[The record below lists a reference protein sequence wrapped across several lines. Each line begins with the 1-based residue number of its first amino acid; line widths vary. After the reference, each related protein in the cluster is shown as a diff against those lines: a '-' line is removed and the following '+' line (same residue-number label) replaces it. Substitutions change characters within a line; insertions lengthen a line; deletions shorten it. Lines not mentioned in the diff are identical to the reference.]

1 MKFTDWSIKN
11 LKPNKSRYLVFDDS
25 RPGFGLRVS
34 PTGTKVWVYLHHVDG
49 KRRWLAFGTYPDK
62 SLAKAG
68 EEYANMKVKLK
79 EEGVVPVSPRQ
90 RARSERARARTQ
102 RQQEP
107 TFSDLADEYIKKW
120 AKPNKKSWEEDKRM
134 LDKIILP
141 CLGPETK
148 AKDIKR
154 RELVLL
160 LEDVGERAPVASNR
174 VRALLSRLFNFA
186 IEREILEASPMAAL
200 KPLYKEKP
208 KERYLSG
215 EEISLVWHKLE
226 GAPNTTGEMKQA
238 LRLILCTGARPG
250 EVAGMAWEEVQGEWW
265 NLPGERMKNGLPH
278 RYYLT
283 PMAREILKAQKE
295 DQESLEEKPA
305 FVFPSPITVGAP
317 IQPKNL
323 SRPLRRNEYFGLPP
337 FTPHDLRRTTATHL
351 GELGIPRLT
360 VGQILG
366 HTDGSITQVY
376 DRHSF
381 DKEKK
386 QALMKWDRQL
396 KRILSGATETEKVIP
411 LSHSQG

>member
-1 MKFTDWSIKN
+1 
-11 LKPNKSRYLVFDDS
+11 
-25 RPGFGLRVS
+25 
-34 PTGTKVWVYLHHVDG
+34 
-49 KRRWLAFGTYPDK
+49 
-62 SLAKAG
+62 
-68 EEYANMKVKLK
+68 MKVKLK